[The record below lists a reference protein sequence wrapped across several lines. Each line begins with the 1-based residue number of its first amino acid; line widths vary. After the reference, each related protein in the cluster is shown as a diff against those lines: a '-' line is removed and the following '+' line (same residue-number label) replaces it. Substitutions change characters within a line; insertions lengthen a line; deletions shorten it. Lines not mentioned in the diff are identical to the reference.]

1 MLNQVSAA
9 ASNIKYS
16 VIEERKKKANNNN
29 TFLTEIGVPFRHVKR
44 DWI

>member
-16 VIEERKKKANNNN
+16 VIEEREKKANNN